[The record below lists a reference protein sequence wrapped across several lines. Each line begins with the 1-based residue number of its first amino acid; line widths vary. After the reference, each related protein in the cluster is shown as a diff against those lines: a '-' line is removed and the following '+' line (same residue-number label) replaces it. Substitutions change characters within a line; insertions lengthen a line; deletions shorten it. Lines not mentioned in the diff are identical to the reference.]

1 MLGVG
6 LGVGS
11 GPGIGVSDGIGYY
24 CFSFVGLWA
33 CDFGSLMGLVDNT
46 FSLLVL
52 GLGWNWGSWWPD
64 GGGSAP
70 TSLKCLS

>member
-6 LGVGS
+6 LEVGS

-33 CDFGSLMGLVDNT
+33 CDFGSLMGLGDYT
-46 FSLLVL
+46 SLLL
-52 GLGWNWGSWWPD
+52 GLGLG
-64 GGGSAP
+64 
-70 TSLKCLS
+70 